1 MVKSSQG
8 GSIVEA
14 TKVANIQVATTYPIV
29 SAYEF
34 EFLKAE
40 EVIRE
45 RLDGCTVYLIVQRP
59 LTYFDNVE
67 LRHGYIYFDIVDDEA
82 PPLHCRVN
90 LVAAEICGPNET
102 VDIEMQFFAKTPS
115 RSSPYRGVGALK
127 LFKEDGSFILWW
139 SPQKIL
145 YEMLVNE
152 LAVEVEEN
160 GNPLAFL
167 DFKLHYIGRAFSQK
181 VWDRLTGHEKMQ
193 RILTLQ
199 GPIGASPEARAP
211 FEISL
216 ILLNIVGLTDVPE
229 LPYMGFTGRP
239 GQRPTLHKVDLE
251 DDEAFSRFM
260 TQPLAP
266 LGDEALTRE
275 VEAFLIQQFQPEY
288 NAVKFAAYPNI
299 KGGMRSK
306 GYTWTELSIELLPA
320 FLHTD
325 HFSMLPILGVAN
337 ESATKNLN
345 GDDQL

>member
-211 FEISL
+211 FE
-216 ILLNIVGLTDVPE
+216 
-229 LPYMGFTGRP
+229 
-239 GQRPTLHKVDLE
+239 PT
-251 DDEAFSRFM
+251 FS
-260 TQPLAP
+260 
-266 LGDEALTRE
+266 
-275 VEAFLIQQFQPEY
+275 
-288 NAVKFAAYPNI
+288 K
-299 KGGMRSK
+299 
-306 GYTWTELSIELLPA
+306 
-320 FLHTD
+320 
-325 HFSMLPILGVAN
+325 
-337 ESATKNLN
+337 
-345 GDDQL
+345 